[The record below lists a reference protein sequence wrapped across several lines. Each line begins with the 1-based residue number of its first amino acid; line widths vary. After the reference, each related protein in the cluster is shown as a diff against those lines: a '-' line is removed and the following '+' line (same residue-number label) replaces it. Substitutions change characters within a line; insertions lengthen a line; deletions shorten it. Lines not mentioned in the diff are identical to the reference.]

1 MYLTELEK
9 QIYNSYLAASRTSKS
24 KPYTPRRDFTKID
37 DKIFVIL
44 KKLSSLFENNKNVGI
59 NDYFTATFSQNNAEY
74 IDIQFF
80 ITPKAIKNYTLYK
93 RKQETSSPDS
103 EESIN
108 LCKKCCNF
116 ITRYCI
122 ENNLTLN
129 EYKSQYKGTTPI
141 ILQHL
146 RDHSINFNII
156 HGLECSNII
165 KQVEPDLLEFFIAD
179 FNNLLNNTRINF
191 IQSKKLKLKIRDALK
206 IIEEFLLKKKTNII
220 I

>member
-1 MYLTELEK
+1 MYLTDFEK
-9 QIYNSYLAASRTSKS
+9 QIYNSYLAASRISNN
-24 KPYTPRRDFTKID
+24 KPYTPRRDFTKLD

-44 KKLSSLFENNKNVGI
+44 KKLSSLFENNKSVGI
-59 NDYFTATFSQNNAEY
+59 SDYFNSSFTHNNTDY
-74 IDIQFF
+74 IDLQFF

-93 RKQETSSPDS
+93 RKQETASPDS
-103 EESIN
+103 DESVD
-108 LCKKCCNF
+108 LCKKCCDF

-156 HGLECSNII
+156 HGLECSSII
-165 KQVEPDLLEFFIAD
+165 RQVEPDLLEFFIAD
-179 FNNLLNNTRINF
+179 FNKLLNDTHNSF
-191 IQSKKLKLKIRDALK
+191 IKSKKLKYKIRAAFK
-206 IIEEFLLKKKTNII
+206 NIEEFLLKKKINNIL
-220 I
+220 